1 MNKSNNLPKATQEQI
16 ERFDALRAE
25 MDNIERSGLLET
37 YDRYSVLHAEFHSLI
52 EQYDWS
58 DEVFEENG
66 KKGVRNIKGE
76 ILVPAMYDEF
86 AFTGFYYSHV
96 VNVAAIKDG
105 KMGLVKYDGTGTLVT
120 DFEYSDIDLI
130 PHTSKVYAV
139 KTDADPK
146 HFALLIPGVMRTP
159 FELDKY
165 YEICDNN
172 LFVDGD
178 GKHGVYD
185 ISSGVYVAPEYDDIE
200 FIDSGENYIFVK
212 DGVKGYLA
220 LDKRFISLD
229 DYENLSDEE
238 YDKWWE
244 TGFIRSED

>member
-1 MNKSNNLPKATQEQI
+1 
-16 ERFDALRAE
+16 
-25 MDNIERSGLLET
+25 MDNIERNGDPVAS
-37 YDRYSVLHAEFHSLI
+37 DRHSVLNAEFHSLI

-58 DEVFEENG
+58 DEIFEDNG

-76 ILVPAMYDEF
+76 ILVPAMYDDF
-86 AFTGFYYSHV
+86 AFTGYYYSHL
-96 VNVAAIKDG
+96 VNVAAVKDG
-105 KMGLVKYDGTGTLVT
+105 KMGLVKYNGTGTPVT
-120 DFEYSDIDLI
+120 DFEYSTIKLI
-130 PHTSKVYAV
+130 PLTSCLYAV

-165 YEICDNN
+165 YERCDNN

-178 GKHGVYD
+178 GKCGVYD
-185 ISSGVYVAPEYDDIE
+185 LSSGVYVAPEYDEIE
-200 FIDSGENYIFVK
+200 FIDLGENYIFVK

-229 DYENLSDEE
+229 DYEKLSDEE

-244 TGFIRSED
+244 TGFICSED